1 MRQRAG
7 GGWAKKKSCRAAA
20 RRYGGGV
27 IQTPSDD
34 DDISEFLRRPD
45 DPGFGE
51 KKKDIPG
58 GLWQK
63 CPACGAVI
71 HELQLAEN
79 QRICPKCDHHFPIA
93 ARDRLVA
100 LCDDGS
106 FQSMDDH
113 LETVDSLGFK
123 DYAAKVKK
131 YRKSTGLNDAV
142 LSGRG
147 LIDKVPVLLAAMD
160 FRFLGASMGSVAGE
174 KITRAIEAATAEGK
188 PVIVFS
194 ASGGARMHEGIL
206 SLMQMAKTSAA
217 LARHHDAGLA
227 FISVLTHPTFG
238 GVTASFATLGD
249 LIIAEPGCMIGF
261 AGPRVVKETTHQN
274 LPAGFQT
281 AEFLLEHGLIDF
293 IVDRRQMRAKLS
305 QVLGYVAR

>member
-1 MRQRAG
+1 MPG
-7 GGWAKKKSCRAAA
+7 CR
-20 RRYGGGV
+20 YINGV
-27 IQTPSDD
+27 IQPAAED

-79 QRICPKCDHHFPIA
+79 HRICPKCDHHFPIE
-93 ARDRLVA
+93 ARARLMA
-100 LCDDGS
+100 LCDAGS
-106 FQSMDDH
+106 FASMDDH
-113 LETVDSLGFK
+113 LQTVDALGFK
-123 DYAAKVKK
+123 DYAAKVAK
-131 YRKSTGLNDAV
+131 YRKATGLNDAV

-147 LIDKVPVLLAAMD
+147 TITGIQVLLAAMD

-174 KITRAIEAATAEGK
+174 KITRAIEAATAENK

-249 LIIAEPGCMIGF
+249 LILAEPGCMIGF

-281 AEFLLEHGLIDF
+281 AEFMMEHGLVDF
-293 IVDRRQMRAKLS
+293 IVDRRQMRAKLA
-305 QVLGYVAR
+305 QVLGYVDQKTLAS

>member
-1 MRQRAG
+1 MPG
-7 GGWAKKKSCRAAA
+7 CR
-20 RRYGGGV
+20 YINGV
-27 IQTPSDD
+27 IQPAAED

-79 QRICPKCDHHFPIA
+79 QRICPKCDHHFPIE
-93 ARDRLVA
+93 ARARLMA
-100 LCDDGS
+100 LCDAGS
-106 FQSMDDH
+106 FASMDDH
-113 LETVDSLGFK
+113 LQTVDALGFK
-123 DYAAKVKK
+123 DYAAKVAK
-131 YRKSTGLNDAV
+131 YRKATGLNDAV

-147 LIDKVPVLLAAMD
+147 TIAGIQVLLAAMD

-174 KITRAIEAATAEGK
+174 KITRAIEAATAENK

-249 LIIAEPGCMIGF
+249 LILAEPGCMIGF
-261 AGPRVVKETTHQN
+261 AGPRVVKDTTHQN

-281 AEFLLEHGLIDF
+281 AEFMMEHGLVDF
-293 IVDRRQMRAKLS
+293 IVDRRQMRAKLA
-305 QVLGYVAR
+305 QVLGYVDQKALAS

>member
-1 MRQRAG
+1 M
-7 GGWAKKKSCRAAA
+7 
-20 RRYGGGV
+20 
-27 IQTPSDD
+27 IQSPPDD
-34 DDISEFLRRPD
+34 DDISEFLRRPEES
-45 DPGFGE
+45 GFGT

-63 CPACGAVI
+63 CPACGAVV
-71 HELQLAEN
+71 HELQLTEN
-79 QRICPKCDHHFPIA
+79 QRICPKCDHHFPIGA
-93 ARDRLVA
+93 GERLA
-100 LCDDGS
+100 MLCDEDS
-106 FQSMDDH
+106 FVPADDH
-113 LETVDSLGFK
+113 LKTVDSLGFK
-123 DYAAKVKK
+123 DYAAKVEK
-131 YRKSTGLNDAV
+131 YREATGLNDAV

-147 LIDKVPVLLAAMD
+147 RISGVPVWLAAMD

-174 KITRAIEAATAEGK
+174 RITRAIEAATTDGQ

-249 LIIAEPGCMIGF
+249 LILAEPGCMIGF
-261 AGPRVVKETTHQN
+261 AGPRVVKETTHQI

-281 AEFLLEHGLIDF
+281 AEFMLEHGLVDF
-293 IVDRRQMRAKLS
+293 IVDRRQMRARLS
-305 QVLGYVAR
+305 QVLAYVACSQSPPA

>member
-1 MRQRAG
+1 VNRRPQKNSRQ
-7 GGWAKKKSCRAAA
+7 AAP

-27 IQTPSDD
+27 TQPAAED

-79 QRICPKCDHHFPIA
+79 QRICPKCAHHFPIEA
-93 ARDRLVA
+93 CERLLS
-100 LCDDGS
+100 LCDEGS
-106 FQSMDDH
+106 FRSMDDH
-113 LETVDSLGFK
+113 LQTVDSLGFK

-131 YRKSTGLNDAV
+131 YRQTTGLNDAV

-147 LIDKVPVLLAAMD
+147 VISGIPVLLAAMD

-188 PVIVFS
+188 PVIIFS

-217 LARHHDAGLA
+217 LARHHDAELA

-249 LIIAEPGCMIGF
+249 LIVAEPGCMIGF

-281 AEFLLEHGLIDF
+281 AEFMMEHGLVDF
-293 IVDRRQMRAKLS
+293 IVDRRQMRAKLA
-305 QVLGYVAR
+305 QVLGYLNQPVAAR